1 MKVQT
6 LAALAIAAAFAAPA
20 LAQDAPAADASK
32 TEKCYG
38 VAKAGK
44 NDCATAKHGCATE
57 AKKDRDPQEWITVP
71 KGTCEKI
78 AGGSTTPGK

>member
-1 MKVQT
+1 MKT
-6 LAALAIAAAFAAPA
+6 AFAFACALNAAALFAAAIPA
-20 LAQDAPAADASK
+20 SAQSPM

-44 NDCATAKHGCATE
+44 NDCQTKHSSCAATS
-57 AKKDRDPQEWITVP
+57 KKDAQRDAWLTVP

-78 AGGSTTPGK
+78 VGGALTSSQG